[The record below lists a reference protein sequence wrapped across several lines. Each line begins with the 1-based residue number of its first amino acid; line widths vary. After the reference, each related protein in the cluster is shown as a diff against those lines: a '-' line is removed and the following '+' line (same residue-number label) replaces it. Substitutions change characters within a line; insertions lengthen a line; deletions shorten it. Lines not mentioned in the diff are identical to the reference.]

1 MSSSRVFIK
10 HIFNEKS
17 FNSENI
23 KCTHYKK
30 KVITILKT
38 EALLLFNYLTSDL
51 EYLITKLG
59 YKKEINFYPLNFG

>member
-1 MSSSRVFIK
+1 MRKVSTPKILNARI
-10 HIFNEKS
+10 I
-17 FNSENI
+17 
-23 KCTHYKK
+23 KK

-51 EYLITKLG
+51 EFLITKLG